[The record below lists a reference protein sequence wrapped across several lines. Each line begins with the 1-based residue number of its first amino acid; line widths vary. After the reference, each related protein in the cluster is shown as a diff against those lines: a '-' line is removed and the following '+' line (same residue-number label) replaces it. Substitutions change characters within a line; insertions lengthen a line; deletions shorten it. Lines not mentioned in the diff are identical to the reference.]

1 MQRYCQALLI
11 AAGTALT
18 FAAGNASA
26 VVTVTFTQPE
36 GYVDMPF
43 APWDKEQV
51 MKDLRTHFEKLGTQL
66 PAGQDLKVEVL
77 DIDLAGQME
86 PMARMGREI
95 RVLKGRADWPAMQLR
110 YSVEAEGKVL
120 KSGDARVTD
129 MAYLN
134 HTYSNRY
141 SSNEPLRYEKVMLDD
156 WFKKVMK
163 AEQ

>member
-66 PAGQDLKVEVL
+66 PVGQDLKVEVL

-86 PMARMGREI
+86 HVARAGREI

-110 YSVEAEGKVL
+110 YSVEAQGKVL

-141 SSNEPLRYEKVMLDD
+141 ASNEPLRYEKVMLDD
-156 WFKKVMK
+156 WFKKIVK
-163 AEQ
+163 E

>member
-1 MQRYCQALLI
+1 MQRYCQAMLI
-11 AAGTALT
+11 AAGTALA
-18 FAAGNASA
+18 FATGNASA
-26 VVTVTFTQPE
+26 VVTVTFTQPD

-43 APWDKEQV
+43 ASWDREQV

-66 PAGQDLKVEVL
+66 PTGQDLKVEVL

-86 PMARMGREI
+86 PMARAGREI

-110 YSVEAEGKVL
+110 YSVEAQGKVL
-120 KSGDARVTD
+120 KGGEARVTD

-141 SSNEPLRYEKVMLDD
+141 ASNEPLKYEKVMLDD

-163 AEQ
+163 AQQ

>member
-1 MQRYCQALLI
+1 MQRYCQAMLI
-11 AAGTALT
+11 AAGTALA
-18 FAAGNASA
+18 FATGNASA
-26 VVTVTFTQPE
+26 VVTVTFTQPD

-43 APWDKEQV
+43 ASWDREQV

-66 PAGQDLKVEVL
+66 PTGQDLKVEVL

-86 PMARMGREI
+86 PMARAGREI
-95 RVLKGRADWPAMQLR
+95 RVLKGRADWPAMKLR
-110 YSVEAEGKVL
+110 YSVEAEGRVL
-120 KSGDARVTD
+120 KRGEARVTD

-141 SSNEPLRYEKVMLDD
+141 ASNEPLKYEKVMLDD

-163 AEQ
+163 AE

>member
-1 MQRYCQALLI
+1 MKRYCQALLI
-11 AAGTALT
+11 AAGTAMT

-66 PAGQDLKVEVL
+66 PSGQDLKVEVL

-86 PMARMGREI
+86 PMARAGREI
-95 RVLKGRADWPAMQLR
+95 RVLKGRADWPTIQLR

-120 KSGDARVTD
+120 KSGDARVAD

-134 HTYSNRY
+134 HSY
-141 SSNEPLRYEKVMLDD
+141 SSRYATNESLRYEKIMLDS
-156 WFKKVMK
+156 WFKNVMK
-163 AEQ
+163 AEK